1 MNTGSVTRSTSSKPR
16 ARRDAA
22 GVGPRSVLAM
32 TEQIFADDLHAR
44 TVLSLSTGVLGVLE
58 AATLGIHAIGRG
70 LAAAKGLNKKHATKQ
85 IDRLMSNG
93 KLHLWRLFAS
103 WVRFVV
109 GPRTELVI
117 AMDWTEFDADDQA
130 TICLYLLTRHG
141 RATPLVWHTVYK
153 STLEGRRNGYEDEVL
168 ECLKAALP
176 EGVRATIIADRG
188 FGDQKRYEH
197 LTGLGFDFIVR
208 FRQDILVADQYGDQR
223 PAIEWLHK
231 TGRARLLKNMA
242 VTADCYVLPA
252 VVVVHDKRM
261 KDPWCLATNRSDLNA
276 AAIVAL
282 YGKRF
287 TIEETFRDT
296 KDIHFGMGLKA
307 THIGD
312 SSRRDRLLLLGA
324 MAHAL
329 LTLLGAAGERAGM
342 DRMLKVNTSK
352 QRQHSLYNQGTFW
365 YDALP
370 NMPDERL
377 RLLMNAYEE
386 TIREHT
392 FFREIFG
399 LI

>member
-1 MNTGSVTRSTSSKPR
+1 MANTQAVTRSTNSKPR

-32 TEQIFADDLHAR
+32 TEQVFEEDLHAR

-85 IDRLMSNG
+85 IDRVMSNG
-93 KLHLWRLFAS
+93 KLNLWVLFAS

-109 GPRTELVI
+109 GPRTELVV

-130 TICLYLLTRHG
+130 TIYLYLITRHG

-153 STLEGRRNGYEDEVL
+153 STLEGKRNGYEDEVL

-176 EGVRATIIADRG
+176 EGVRAMIIADRG
-188 FGDQKRYEH
+188 FGDKKRYEQ
-197 LTGLGFDFIVR
+197 LTAMGFDFIVR
-208 FRQDILVADQYGDQR
+208 FRQDILVADQFGEQR
-223 PAIEWLHK
+223 PASGWLHK
-231 TGRARLLKNMA
+231 TGRARLLRDMA
-242 VTADCYVLPA
+242 VTADCYIPPS

-261 KDPWCLATNRSDLNA
+261 KESWCLASNRNDLSA
-276 AAIVAL
+276 AEIVAL

-307 THIGD
+307 THVGD

-329 LTLLGAAGERAGM
+329 MTLLGAAGERAGM

-365 YDALP
+365 YRRYPTCL
-370 NMPDERL
+370 
-377 RLLMNAYEE
+377 
-386 TIREHT
+386 TIASEHS
-392 FFREIFG
+392 
-399 LI
+399 